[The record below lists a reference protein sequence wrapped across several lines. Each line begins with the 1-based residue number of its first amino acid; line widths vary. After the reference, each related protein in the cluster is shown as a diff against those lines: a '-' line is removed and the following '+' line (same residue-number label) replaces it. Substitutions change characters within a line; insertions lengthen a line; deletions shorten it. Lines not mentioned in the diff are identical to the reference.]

1 MKSQKRRRE
10 RGKRGEGKKGRNRRA
25 RLQIIPLMQL
35 SETRINRLS
44 ERKRF
49 GEKQKKLTPWLAFFL
64 RSPLF
69 KGRLLNLSLV

>member
-1 MKSQKRRRE
+1 
-10 RGKRGEGKKGRNRRA
+10 
-25 RLQIIPLMQL
+25 MQL